1 METVKQIAEI
11 EQRSKSNT
19 RRIEVLESGQVQLHD
34 LITSVAV
41 IAEKQNDMSDKI
53 SMIQEEVKAMASK
66 PAKRWETL
74 IGYVIGAVVTAL
86 ISFLFFKIGMG
97 V

>member
-19 RRIEVLESGQVQLHD
+19 RRIEVLEQGQAQLNE
-34 LITSVAV
+34 LVTSVAV
-41 IAEKQNDMSDKI
+41 IAEKQNDMSGKI
-53 SMIQEEVKAMASK
+53 SNIQDELKQLIAK
-66 PAKRWETL
+66 PARRWETL

-86 ISFLFFKIGMG
+86 VSYLFFKIGMG
-97 V
+97 A

>member
-19 RRIEVLESGQVQLHD
+19 RRIEVLEQGQAQLNE
-34 LITSVAV
+34 LVTSVAV
-41 IAEKQNDMSDKI
+41 IAEKQNEMAGKI
-53 SMIQEEVKAMASK
+53 SNIQDEVKQLVSR
-66 PAKRWETL
+66 PGKRWESL
-74 IGYVIGAVVTAL
+74 IGYIIGAVVTAL
-86 ISFLFFKIGMG
+86 VSFLFFKIGMG

>member
-19 RRIEVLESGQVQLHD
+19 RRIEVLEQGQVQLNE
-34 LITSVAV
+34 LVTSVAV
-41 IAEKQNDMSDKI
+41 IAEKQNEMSGKI
-53 SMIQEEVKAMASK
+53 SNIQDEVKQLVSK
-66 PAKRWETL
+66 PAKRWESL
-74 IGYVIGAVVTAL
+74 IGYIIGAVVTAL
-86 ISFLFFKIGMG
+86 VSFLFFKIGMG

>member
-19 RRIEVLESGQVQLHD
+19 RRIEVLEQGQVQLNE
-34 LITSVAV
+34 LVTSVAV
-41 IAEKQNDMSDKI
+41 IAEKQNEMSGKI
-53 SMIQEEVKAMASK
+53 SNIQDEVKQLVSK

-86 ISFLFFKIGMG
+86 VSYLFFKIGMG

>member
-19 RRIEVLESGQVQLHD
+19 RRIEVLEQGQAQLNE
-34 LITSVAV
+34 LVTSVAV
-41 IAEKQNDMSDKI
+41 IAEKQNEMSGKI
-53 SMIQEEVKAMASK
+53 SNIQDEVKQLVSK
-66 PAKRWETL
+66 PAKRWESL
-74 IGYVIGAVVTAL
+74 IGYIIGAVVTAL

>member
-19 RRIEVLESGQVQLHD
+19 RRIEVLEEGQAQLNE
-34 LITSVAV
+34 LVTSVAV
-41 IAEKQNDMSDKI
+41 IAEKQNEMAGKI
-53 SMIQEEVKAMASK
+53 SNIQDEVKQLVSR
-66 PAKRWETL
+66 PGKRWESL
-74 IGYVIGAVVTAL
+74 IGYIIGAVVTAL
-86 ISFLFFKIGMG
+86 VSFLFFKIGMG

>member
-19 RRIEVLESGQVQLHD
+19 RRIEVLEQGQVQLNE
-34 LITSVAV
+34 LVTSVAV
-41 IAEKQNDMSDKI
+41 IAEKQNEMSGKI
-53 SMIQEEVKAMASK
+53 SNIQDEVKQLVSK
-66 PAKRWETL
+66 PARRWETL
-74 IGYVIGAVVTAL
+74 IGYIIGAVVTAL
-86 ISFLFFKIGMG
+86 VSFLFFKIGMG